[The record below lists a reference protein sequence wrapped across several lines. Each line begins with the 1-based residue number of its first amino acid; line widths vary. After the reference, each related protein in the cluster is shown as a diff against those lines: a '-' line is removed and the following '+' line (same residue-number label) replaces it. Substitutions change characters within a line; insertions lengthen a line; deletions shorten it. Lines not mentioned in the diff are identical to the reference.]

1 MVVIQCPHCILEVE
15 LDDGVSGLFDC
26 PHCGEDF
33 QWGEIDEEIDHK
45 KPTRSDWAMSRVP
58 RYVGIVFV
66 LGTVLLFFDD
76 VFLPIISVWV
86 VVPVASFYYRR
97 SRQDWKSS

>member
-33 QWGEIDEEIDHK
+33 QWGEIDEEIDHNIV
-45 KPTRSDWAMSRVP
+45 TWLDWAASKNLPATWNFDFFVP
-58 RYVGIVFV
+58 FGVV
-66 LGTVLLFFDD
+66 L
-76 VFLPIISVWV
+76 
-86 VVPVASFYYRR
+86 
-97 SRQDWKSS
+97 